1 MPVERHPLT
10 DIVIGGAIAVH
21 RSLGAGLFES
31 VYEHCMCE
39 ELDLARVRF
48 ERQVPLPL
56 KYKRANFPIAF
67 RVDLIVEDW
76 LIVELKAVER
86 LLPVHE
92 AQVLTYM
99 RLSGAKQALLINF
112 NVPILKDGLR
122 SYLNGNPHP
131 FRTPLSPLP
140 PLPPRQ
146 DL

>member
-1 MPVERHPLT
+1 MPVERNPLT
-10 DIVIGGAIAVH
+10 DIVIGSAIAVH
-21 RSLGAGLFES
+21 RALGAGLFES
-31 VYEHCMCE
+31 VYERCMCE

-56 KYKRANFPIAF
+56 KHKRVNFPIAF
-67 RVDLIVEDW
+67 RVDLIIEDW

-86 LLPVHE
+86 LLAVHE

-99 RLSGAKQALLINF
+99 RLSGARQALLINF
-112 NVPILKDGLR
+112 NVPILKDGLK
-122 SYLNGNPHP
+122 SYLNCNPHP
-131 FRTPLSPLP
+131 FRSPLPPLP